1 MTPRPRTRQ
10 GGRRETSWSC
20 SPRLG
25 LGRIGSASWRS
36 PMLEQRFKAFMH
48 QLITKGS
55 LGVSNLSKA
64 HITEIVIV
72 ETLYVTTNITE
83 A

>member
-1 MTPRPRTRQ
+1 
-10 GGRRETSWSC
+10 
-20 SPRLG
+20 
-25 LGRIGSASWRS
+25 
-36 PMLEQRFKAFMH
+36 MLEQRFKAFMH

-55 LGVSNLSKA
+55 LGVSNLSEA